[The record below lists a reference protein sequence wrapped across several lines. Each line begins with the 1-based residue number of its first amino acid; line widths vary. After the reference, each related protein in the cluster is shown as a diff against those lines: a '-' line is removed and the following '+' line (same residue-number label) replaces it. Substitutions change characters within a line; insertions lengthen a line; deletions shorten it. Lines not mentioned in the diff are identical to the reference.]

1 MVLKCNRRIK
11 IFFPAKHSL
20 GRAQRRRTDPQNR
33 LAAQSK
39 GTSASVC
46 VNESMENLVAQL
58 PALADLSQ
66 SSRYKME
73 PSSVQITLLLQSW
86 SDGDE
91 NAVDRLMPMV
101 YDELHRMARRY
112 MSGEKPGHTL
122 QATALVNEAYIRLVG
137 APHANWQ
144 SRTHFFAVSAQVMR
158 RILVDW
164 ARTRQAAKRGSDRP
178 ALTFDEALE
187 VPMRSGSDLVAVD
200 DALTALALVDK
211 RKSEVVELRF
221 FGGLS
226 IEEAAEVLKVSQ
238 ETVNRDW
245 RLAKSWL
252 RRELGKERT
261 REG

>member
-1 MVLKCNRRIK
+1 
-11 IFFPAKHSL
+11 
-20 GRAQRRRTDPQNR
+20 
-33 LAAQSK
+33 
-39 GTSASVC
+39 
-46 VNESMENLVAQL
+46 
-58 PALADLSQ
+58 
-66 SSRYKME
+66 ME
-73 PSSVQITLLLQSW
+73 PSSIQITQLLQCW

-91 NAVDRLMPMV
+91 SAVDRLMPLV

-122 QATALVNEAYIRLVG
+122 QATALVNEAYLRLVD
-137 APHANWQ
+137 ASHANWQ

-158 RILVDW
+158 RVLVDW

-187 VPMRSGSDLVAVD
+187 VPMKTDSDLVAVD
-200 DALTALALVDK
+200 DALSALALVDE
-211 RKSEVVELRF
+211 RKSKVVELRF

-245 RLAKSWL
+245 KLAKSWL
-252 RRELGKERT
+252 RRELSRGQSN
-261 REG
+261 GD